1 MGAVPVTDGRES
13 VRRRSIVGN
22 VSLSLALIA
31 GLLLASFQ
39 SVAAAQPQT
48 ELEAVLQTAKAQ
60 LGDPW
65 KHYATGPDAFD
76 CSGLVFYS
84 FKMNGL
90 KDRIGGYRSAKGYYN
105 WFKNRG
111 QADMNAPRVG
121 DLIVWGKFQHVGIF
135 LGDGMAI
142 STLTTKSGV
151 SIHPVK
157 GYLGIKVRAYL
168 HVDLER

>member
-1 MGAVPVTDGRES
+1 MRGHLTFGRLT
-13 VRRRSIVGN
+13 
-22 VSLSLALIA
+22 LSFAIIT
-31 GLLLASFQ
+31 GLLFATSLP
-39 SVAAAQPQT
+39 VAAAEPQT
-48 ELEAVLQTAKAQ
+48 ELQAVLQTAKAQ

-65 KHYATGPDAFD
+65 KYQATGPDAFD

-105 WFKNRG
+105 FFKNRG

-121 DLIVWGKFQHVGIF
+121 DLIVWGRFQHVGIY
-135 LGDGMAI
+135 LGDGLAI

-168 HVDLER
+168 HVQLER

>member
-1 MGAVPVTDGRES
+1 MFRGDTDGRER
-13 VRRRSIVGN
+13 VRHRSAFARVT
-22 VSLSLALIA
+22 LSFALIA
-31 GLLLASFQ
+31 GLLLASIQ
-39 SVAAAQPQT
+39 SVAAAEPQT
-48 ELEAVLQTAKAQ
+48 ELEAVLATAKAQ
-60 LGDPW
+60 IGDQW
-65 KHYATGPDAFD
+65 KHRATGPDAFD

-111 QADMNAPRVG
+111 QADMEAPRVG
-121 DLIVWGKFQHVGIF
+121 DLIVWGRFQHVGIY
-135 LGDGMAI
+135 LGDGLAI

-168 HVDLER
+168 HVELER

>member
-1 MGAVPVTDGRES
+1 MRSRPAFGRAA
-13 VRRRSIVGN
+13 
-22 VSLSLALIA
+22 LSFALIT
-31 GLLLASFQ
+31 GLLLASIQ
-39 SVAAAQPQT
+39 SVAAAEPQT
-48 ELEAVLQTAKAQ
+48 EAEKVIATAMAQ

-90 KDRIGGYRSAKGYYN
+90 KDRIGGYRSARGYYK
-105 WFKNRG
+105 WFRNRG
-111 QADMNAPRVG
+111 KADMQAPRLG
-121 DLIVWGKFQHVGIF
+121 DLIVWGKFQHVGIYI
-135 LGDGMAI
+135 GDDMAI

-151 SIHPVK
+151 SVHPVK

-168 HVDLER
+168 HVDITR

>member
-1 MGAVPVTDGRES
+1 MKGRFVVGRVTLAFAL
-13 VRRRSIVGN
+13 IVG
-22 VSLSLALIA
+22 V
-31 GLLLASFQ
+31 LLASALP
-39 SVAAAQPQT
+39 AAAAEPQT
-48 ELEAVLQTAKAQ
+48 QVEAVIATAKAQ
-60 LGDPW
+60 IGDQW
-65 KHYATGPDAFD
+65 KYQATGPDRFD

-90 KDRIGGYRSAKGYYN
+90 KDRIGGYRSARGYYK

-121 DLIVWGKFQHVGIF
+121 DLIVWGKFQHVGIY
-135 LGDGMAI
+135 LGDGLAI
-142 STLTTKSGV
+142 STLTTKAGV

-168 HVDLER
+168 HVDIER

>member
-1 MGAVPVTDGRES
+1 MR
-13 VRRRSIVGN
+13 
-22 VSLSLALIA
+22 
-31 GLLLASFQ
+31 
-39 SVAAAQPQT
+39 VAAAAVRISLLAALAMSLLVVSAAPVAAAET
-48 ELEAVLQTAKAQ
+48 ELQAVLRVAKDQ

-65 KHYATGPDAFD
+65 KHRATGPDAFD

-105 WFKNRG
+105 WFKERG
-111 QADMNAPRVG
+111 RADMNAPRVG
-121 DLIVWGKFQHVGIF
+121 DLIVWGRFQHVGIY

-151 SIHPVK
+151 GIHPVK

-168 HVDLER
+168 HVELER

>member
-1 MGAVPVTDGRES
+1 MK
-13 VRRRSIVGN
+13 RSALSRVA
-22 VSLSLALIA
+22 LSLALIA
-31 GLLLASFQ
+31 GLILASIQ
-39 SVAAAQPQT
+39 GVAAAQPQT
-48 ELEAVLQTAKAQ
+48 ELEAVLATAKAQ

-90 KDRIGGYRSAKGYYN
+90 KDRIGGYRSAAGYYK
-105 WFKNRG
+105 WFKARG
-111 QADMNAPRVG
+111 QADMNAPRIG

-135 LGDGMAI
+135 LGDGLAI

>member
-1 MGAVPVTDGRES
+1 MKRRLILGRLT
-13 VRRRSIVGN
+13 
-22 VSLSLALIA
+22 LSFALIA
-31 GLLLASFQ
+31 GLMLASIQ

-48 ELEAVLQTAKAQ
+48 ELEAVLATAKAQ

-90 KDRIGGYRSAKGYYN
+90 KDRIGGYRSSKGYYN

-111 QADMNAPRVG
+111 MADMNAPRVG

>member
-1 MGAVPVTDGRES
+1 MKNRSAIGRATLS
-13 VRRRSIVGN
+13 FALIVG
-22 VSLSLALIA
+22 LT
-31 GLLLASFQ
+31 LASFQ
-39 SVAAAQPQT
+39 SAAAAQPQT
-48 ELEAVLQTAKAQ
+48 EAEKVIATAKAQ

-65 KHYATGPDAFD
+65 KHYATGPNTFD

-84 FKMNGL
+84 FKENGL
-90 KDRIGGYRSAKGYYN
+90 KERIGGYRSAKGYYN

-111 QADMNAPRVG
+111 QADMQAPRVG
-121 DLIVWGKFQHVGIF
+121 DLIVWGRFQHVGIY
-135 LGDGMAI
+135 LGDGLAI

-168 HVDLER
+168 HVDITR

>member
-1 MGAVPVTDGRES
+1 
-13 VRRRSIVGN
+13 VRRRSAVGRLT
-22 VSLSLALIA
+22 LSFALIA

-39 SVAAAQPQT
+39 TVAAAEPLT
-48 ELEAVLQTAKAQ
+48 PVEAVIATAKAQ
-60 LGDPW
+60 LGDQW
-65 KHYATGPDAFD
+65 KYQATGPDRFD

-84 FKMNGL
+84 FKMHGL
-90 KDRIGGYRSAKGYYN
+90 KDLIGGYRSAHGYYKYFN
-105 WFKNRG
+105 NRG
-111 QADMNAPRVG
+111 RADMEAPKVG
-121 DLIVWGKFQHVGIF
+121 DLIVWGKFQHVGIY

-168 HVDLER
+168 HVDWSAATSA

>member
-1 MGAVPVTDGRES
+1 MKSRLAVGR
-13 VRRRSIVGN
+13 VA
-22 VSLSLALIA
+22 LSFALIF
-31 GLLLASFQ
+31 GLMLASIQ
-39 SVAAAQPQT
+39 SVAAAAPQT
-48 ELEAVLQTAKAQ
+48 ELEKVLATAKAQ

-84 FKMNGL
+84 FKENGL
-90 KDRIGGYRSAKGYYN
+90 KDRIGGYRSAGGYYR
-105 WFKNRG
+105 WFKARG
-111 QADMNAPRVG
+111 KADMNAPRVG
-121 DLIVWGKFQHVGIF
+121 DLIVWGNMQHVGIF
-135 LGDGMAI
+135 LGDGLAI

-168 HVDLER
+168 HVDLQR

>member
-1 MGAVPVTDGRES
+1 
-13 VRRRSIVGN
+13 VRRRSAFGRAT
-22 VSLSLALIA
+22 LSFALIT
-31 GLLLASFQ
+31 GLILASIQ
-39 SVAAAQPQT
+39 SVAAAEPQT
-48 ELEAVLQTAKAQ
+48 ELEAVLKTAIAQ

-90 KDRIGGYRSAKGYYN
+90 KDRIGGYRSAGGYYK
-105 WFKNRG
+105 WFKARG
-111 QADMNAPRVG
+111 KANMEAPRVG
-121 DLIVWGKFQHVGIF
+121 DLIVWGRFQHVGIF

>member
-1 MGAVPVTDGRES
+1 MAGRER
-13 VRRRSIVGN
+13 VNRFFAVGRRA
-22 VSLSLALIA
+22 VSFALIA
-31 GLLLASFQ
+31 GLMLASIQ
-39 SVAAAQPQT
+39 SVAAAEPKT
-48 ELEAVLQTAKAQ
+48 ELEAVLSTAKAQ

-84 FKMNGL
+84 FKMNEL

-111 QADMNAPRVG
+111 KADMNAPRVG